1 MDIKKEIELYRKKL
15 KAKRHPIIEIT
26 KKNKKPFDTKL
37 SMRINK
43 EDKDLFVKICKE
55 NNLNHLDILRDQ
67 INWIIKE
74 YK

>member
-15 KAKRHPIIEIT
+15 KAKKQAIIEIT

-67 INWIIKE
+67 INWIINE
-74 YK
+74 YN